1 VELCAVIL
9 LIHVIVDGV
18 GAKSSKKWQLLFSF
32 FFNLNW
38 AGCGWSARWLASARW
53 LPAAG
58 PTQPV
63 PAQPNRLHNFA
74 QKSFF
79 LILEDI

>member
-1 VELCAVIL
+1 M
-9 LIHVIVDGV
+9 
-18 GAKSSKKWQLLFSF
+18 LLFSF

-79 LILEDI
+79 FNFRRYISKYN